1 MIDVGQWRCAI
12 GVFMFSSR
20 KPKCDRTKTKTN
32 TPQNKEDL
40 TDLCGRLFVLAITFW
55 AFNLEYQCI
64 HYLTMDT
71 NPNCL
76 ILAGD
81 VESNPGPS
89 VEDQLITL
97 TKAVTDNFRDMKLSM
112 DGIKTSVDIM
122 REDLKSV
129 SLRLGEIEQK
139 TDVLQLDMCE
149 TSIQLEK
156 FHDRIAAIEESVEK
170 QEVYSRRENVILH
183 GLPTQP
189 NETYETMCTR
199 ITTLLNDVD
208 STKDWKDEDIL
219 RSHRLRTQATGD
231 KPVIVRFQQFT
242 KKLRALKLRPALK
255 QRLIGIAND
264 KTQQQRNELSKLKA
278 NNQTGYFKNG
288 KLVINTDR
296 NAATDTATA
305 TATANAADTDSRRNT
320 ARDDSSSNNRR

>member
-1 MIDVGQWRCAI
+1 MIGTVEWRCVI
-12 GVFMFSSR
+12 GLFVHR
-20 KPKCDRTKTKTN
+20 KPKQKNQSKQKEASTK
-32 TPQNKEDL
+32 QDL
-40 TDLCGRLFVLAITFW
+40 SDLCGRLFVLALTFW
-55 AFNLEYQCI
+55 LFNFELKVLCSV
-64 HYLTMDT
+64 MDPQW
-71 NPNCL
+71 NSL

-189 NETYETMCTR
+189 NETYDSMCTR

-305 TATANAADTDSRRNT
+305 TATATANATDTGRRLNT
-320 ARDDSSSNNRR
+320 ARGDSSSNDRR